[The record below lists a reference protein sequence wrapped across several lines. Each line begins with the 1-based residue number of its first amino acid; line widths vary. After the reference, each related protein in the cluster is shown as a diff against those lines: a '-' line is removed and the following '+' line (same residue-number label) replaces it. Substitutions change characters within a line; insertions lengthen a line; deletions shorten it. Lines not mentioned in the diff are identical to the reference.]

1 MYPEQDINRAFL
13 AFSIEIVLM
22 RMGIPQYEKVASKLE
37 KQYQLY
43 LPDCDKNP
51 EALKRVLQDVFGD
64 SYDDILR
71 EIRQELG
78 EVTSKNFRQKNH
90 PACTGWLSGVL
101 VVI

>member
-1 MYPEQDINRAFL
+1 MYSDQDINRALL

-51 EALKRVLQDVFGD
+51 EALKID
-64 SYDDILR
+64 
-71 EIRQELG
+71 
-78 EVTSKNFRQKNH
+78 
-90 PACTGWLSGVL
+90 
-101 VVI
+101 